1 MYFANNKG
9 YFTLREKQDVEM
21 LLESNGL
28 YMCNMNL

>member
-9 YFTLREKQDVEM
+9 YFTFREKQDVEM

-28 YMCNMNL
+28 DMGNMNI